1 MRKVWQASSGA
12 SRREEV
18 SKTSYF
24 IFGDYNSADDL
35 IITRPVVRPSW
46 AREVSEI
53 AGGSIA
59 KTIQLSRAYSSTSLT
74 VTAVIR
80 DTSAEKLKRIYSS
93 LSGFGRLVL
102 SSDTSVYMNA
112 AAAVLEPVG
121 VSQSMAELDVEFSL
135 QPFAYAAEP
144 TIKDVGTSLTEIVN
158 GGTLFSAPVITL
170 NGGGVGDAVITVN
183 GTDFKIS
190 VTESLVGKPITIDCD
205 NEITYYTADGKNY
218 DINRLTYG
226 DYPLLHIGENYAKFS
241 GKANTV
247 KINVKERYL

>member
-1 MRKVWQASSGA
+1 M
-12 SRREEV
+12 
-18 SKTSYF
+18 SYF

-35 IITRPVVRPSW
+35 IITRPIVRPSW

-53 AGGSIA
+53 AGGGVA
-59 KTIQLSRAYSSTSLT
+59 KTIQLSRAYGSTSFT
-74 VTAVIR
+74 VPVVIR
-80 DTSAEKLKRIYSS
+80 DTSAEKLKTIYSK

-112 AAAVLEPVG
+112 VASPLEPVG
-121 VSQSMAELDVEFSL
+121 VSQSMAELDVEFAL
-135 QPFAYAAEP
+135 QPFAYAVEP
-144 TIKDVGTSLTEIVN
+144 TVTAVGTSLTEIVN
-158 GGTLFSAPVITL
+158 GGTLFSAPIITL

-183 GTDFKIS
+183 GVDFRINI
-190 VTESLVGKPITIDCD
+190 TENLVGKPITIDCD
-205 NEITYYTADGKNY
+205 NEITYYTADGKKY